1 MIDIRFSRNHL
12 NQNHFLHFFFFAHWT
27 CNKLQ
32 LKVITAKVAARG
44 TVNLSN
50 HLCNSH
56 WKKKIHAIVHRLSG
70 SWEENFNNEE
80 KLFKRLIFAPP
91 SNLVS

>member
-1 MIDIRFSRNHL
+1 MIDIRLSRNHL
-12 NQNHFLHFFFFAHWT
+12 NQNRFLIFFFFAHWT

-32 LKVITAKVAARG
+32 LKVIAAKVAVCG

-56 WKKKIHAIVHRLSG
+56 WKQKTRAMLHRLSG

-80 KLFKRLIFAPP
+80 KLF
-91 SNLVS
+91 